1 MKLSKDDKLLKKAL
15 LSDIEGNVKTLNGTA
30 ETYLDGQKISA
41 LDLVDASIREL
52 TELKGLL
59 KGAE

>member
-15 LSDIEGNVKTLNGTA
+15 LSDIEDNIKALNGTA
-30 ETYLDGQKISA
+30 EAYFEGRKISA
-41 LDLVDASIREL
+41 LDLIDASIREL
-52 TELKGLL
+52 TELKDLL

>member
-41 LDLVDASIREL
+41 LDLIDASIREL
-52 TELKGLL
+52 TELKDLL